1 MPFMRDGK
9 CVYKK
14 NKDGSRG
21 KKEGCSD
28 SVEKA
33 KDYLKALYANVDDA
47 TKKENKTMKMKKS
60 ELIALIKEE
69 IMAEAEMFQ
78 MSDDDLRDLSV
89 PDPQEYKDADRVFN
103 MVMEDLEK
111 MIEDDLL
118 DIIKEIMF
126 QEYHQTP
133 EAVAEEAMNALIQ
146 KLRTKPMMEEAE
158 LQEGITDP
166 ATQQV
171 LIDVTA
177 KLAPLLTF
185 VSLPVLIK
193 ALYDELRDP
202 RNKRK
207 RGDK

>member
-47 TKKENKTMKMKKS
+47 TKKENKTMKIKKS

-69 IMAEAEMFQ
+69 IMSEMY
-78 MSDDDLRDLSV
+78 SDDPRMDDVYPEVGEAQKIVEMIMDMSGG
-89 PDPQEYKDADRVFN
+89 DKAAA
-103 MVMEDLEK
+103 MEMLKNAMGMLQGEMD
-111 MIEDDLL
+111 
-118 DIIKEIMF
+118 
-126 QEYHQTP
+126 
-133 EAVAEEAMNALIQ
+133 VAAE
-146 KLRTKPMMEEAE
+146 PMMEN
-158 LQEGITDP
+158 ITDP

-171 LIDVTA
+171 LIDVAA

-202 RNKRK
+202 RNRNK
-207 RGDK
+207 RGDM

>member
-47 TKKENKTMKMKKS
+47 TKKENKTMKIKKS

-69 IMAEAEMFQ
+69 IMSEMY
-78 MSDDDLRDLSV
+78 SDDPRMD
-89 PDPQEYKDADRVFN
+89 DAYPEVGEAQKIVD
-103 MVMEDLEK
+103 
-111 MIEDDLL
+111 MIMDMSGGDKAAAMQML
-118 DIIKEIMF
+118 
-126 QEYHQTP
+126 
-133 EAVAEEAMNALIQ
+133 MNAMGMLQSEIDVAAE
-146 KLRTKPMMEEAE
+146 PIMEN
-158 LQEGITDP
+158 ITDP

-171 LIDVTA
+171 LIDVAA

-202 RNKRK
+202 RNRKK
-207 RGDK
+207 RGDM

>member
-1 MPFMRDGK
+1 MDGQRNRETL
-9 CVYKK
+9 KK

-47 TKKENKTMKMKKS
+47 TKKENKTMKIKKS

-69 IMAEAEMFQ
+69 IMSEMY
-78 MSDDDLRDLSV
+78 SDDPRMD
-89 PDPQEYKDADRVFN
+89 DAHPEVGEAQKIVD
-103 MVMEDLEK
+103 
-111 MIEDDLL
+111 MIMDMSGGDKAAAMQML
-118 DIIKEIMF
+118 
-126 QEYHQTP
+126 
-133 EAVAEEAMNALIQ
+133 MNAMGMIQ
-146 KLRTKPMMEEAE
+146 GEMDVAAEPMMEN
-158 LQEGITDP
+158 ITDP

>member
-47 TKKENKTMKMKKS
+47 TKKENKTMKIKKS

-69 IMAEAEMFQ
+69 IMSEMY
-78 MSDDDLRDLSV
+78 SDDPRMD
-89 PDPQEYKDADRVFN
+89 DAYPEVGEAQKIVD
-103 MVMEDLEK
+103 
-111 MIEDDLL
+111 MIMDMSGGDKAAAMQML
-118 DIIKEIMF
+118 
-126 QEYHQTP
+126 
-133 EAVAEEAMNALIQ
+133 MNAMGMIQ
-146 KLRTKPMMEEAE
+146 GEMDVAAEPMMEN
-158 LQEGITDP
+158 ITDP
-166 ATQQV
+166 ATQQI
-171 LIDVTA
+171 LIDVAA
-177 KLAPLLTF
+177 KLAPL
-185 VSLPVLIK
+185 VAGVGLPVLIK
-193 ALYDELRDP
+193 AVYDELRDP